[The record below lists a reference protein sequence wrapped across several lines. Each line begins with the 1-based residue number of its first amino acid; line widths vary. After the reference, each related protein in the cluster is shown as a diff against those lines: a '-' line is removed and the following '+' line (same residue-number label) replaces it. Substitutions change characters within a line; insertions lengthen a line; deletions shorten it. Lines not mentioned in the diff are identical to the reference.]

1 MNKTFTI
8 VLIVFALAL
17 IAYNVTMV
25 DFDDPF
31 QGDSTIALIGIV
43 ASLCAII
50 ILLILNQNVPTC
62 SQPFAKPNN
71 WTIRR

>member
-1 MNKTFTI
+1 MNKSFTI

-25 DFDDPF
+25 DFNNPF

-50 ILLILNQNVPTC
+50 LLLIFMTSKKIKDKLEEED
-62 SQPFAKPNN
+62 
-71 WTIRR
+71 

>member
-1 MNKTFTI
+1 MNKTFTV

-25 DFDDPF
+25 DFNNPL

-50 ILLILNQNVPTC
+50 LLLIFMTSKKIKDKLEED
-62 SQPFAKPNN
+62 
-71 WTIRR
+71 

>member
-50 ILLILNQNVPTC
+50 ILLIFMTSKKIKDKLEED
-62 SQPFAKPNN
+62 
-71 WTIRR
+71 